1 MYEEMGVEL
10 EVEILDM
17 VVEEGGYLESNLKE
31 IAGLSNEDIWRRI
44 L

>member
-17 VVEEGGYLESNLKE
+17 VVEEGGYFESNLKE
-31 IAGLSNEDIWRRI
+31 IAGLSNEDIWRRR